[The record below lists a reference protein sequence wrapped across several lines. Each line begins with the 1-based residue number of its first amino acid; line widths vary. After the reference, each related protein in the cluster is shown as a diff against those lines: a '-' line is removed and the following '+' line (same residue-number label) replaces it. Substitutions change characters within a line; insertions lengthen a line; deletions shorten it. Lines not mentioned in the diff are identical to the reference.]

1 MTKSTIITYIG
12 DYQIQIQIQIQE
24 TRGSNS
30 LVYGLYYFKEY

>member
-12 DYQIQIQIQIQE
+12 DYQIQIQIQE

-30 LVYGLYYFKEY
+30 LVYVLYYFKEY